1 MDIIKSIEHE
11 QLKDKIPDLK
21 VGDTVRVHQ
30 KIKEG
35 NRERIQVFEGI
46 IIKKQG
52 GGLNATFTVRKIA
65 YGVGVEK
72 TFLIHSFGIKGIVKV
87 NAYTDDPLEFAN
99 LKTILI
105 EKNKKLLE
113 FEIEE
118 AKLHKNQV
126 LLKIKGIDD
135 INEAEKYR
143 GCFIKIPR
151 EKAKKL
157 PKDTYFIA
165 DLIGLQVYTDSGEL
179 LGKVDDIYN
188 SGSADIYVVKDELGK
203 QILLPGIKDVIKQ
216 IDVDNEKIIVHLIDG
231 LI

>member
-1 MDIIKSIEHE
+1 MKQEY
-11 QLKDKIPDLK
+11 
-21 VGDTVRVHQ
+21 
-30 KIKEG
+30 
-35 NRERIQVFEGI
+35 FEIGQI
-46 IIKKQG
+46 V
-52 GGLNATFTVRKIA
+52 NT
-65 YGVGVEK
+65 
-72 TFLIHSFGIKGIVKV
+72 FGIKGIVKV

-165 DLIGLQVYTDSGEL
+165 DLIGLNVFTEDGKL
-179 LGKVDDIYN
+179 LGYLEDIYN
-188 SGSADIYVVKDELGK
+188 AGSSDIYVVKTELGK
-203 QILLPGIKDVIKQ
+203 QVLLPSIKEVIKQ
-216 IDVDNEKIIVHLIDG
+216 VDLENEKIIVHLLKG
-231 LI
+231 LVED